1 MSWAFAS
8 LLLVGGLVALTIGA
22 EVLVR
27 GAAGL
32 AGRLGI
38 SPLVVG
44 LTVVAFGTS
53 SPELAVSMLAAARGE
68 PDIAVGNVIGS
79 NIFNVFVILGLSA
92 IVAPLI
98 VQARLVRIDV
108 PMVIAV
114 SLAAWAFAADG
125 VVGRVEAGL
134 LVGGLMAYV
143 FWTVRSARRE
153 RTAAPEGGAGPARL
167 DALWLQLVFIVAGLG
182 LCVAGSRW
190 FVDGSAT
197 LARALGVGELVI
209 GLTIVAAGTSLPEL
223 ATSALAAARGHR
235 DIAVG
240 NVLGS
245 NLFNILGV
253 LGLSGLIAPPEVAA
267 QAIRVDLPVMLF
279 AALACVPVFI
289 SGLRISRG
297 EGVMFLVLYGA
308 YTAWLVLAG
317 LGSAHARVVGLAG
330 LFALAL
336 PLSAVMVVG
345 AVIRKR
351 RAEPDAPAACDG

>member
-1 MSWAFAS
+1 MSVPIA
-8 LLLVGGLVALTIGA
+8 LLLVVVGLVALTIGA
-22 EVLVR
+22 EALVR

-53 SPELAVSMLAAARGE
+53 SPELAVSVLAASRGE

-125 VVGRVEAGL
+125 IIGRIEAGL
-134 LVGGLMAYV
+134 LFLGLIAYV
-143 FWTVRSARRE
+143 AWTVRSARRE
-153 RTAAPEGGAGPARL
+153 RIKEPENGVGASRL
-167 DALWLQLVFIVAGLG
+167 DAMWLQIVFIIAGLG

-190 FVDGSAT
+190 FVDGSVS

-223 ATSALAAARGHR
+223 ATSAMAAARGHR

-267 QAIRVDLPVMLF
+267 QAVRVDLPVMLF

-317 LGSAHARVVGLAG
+317 LGSPHARVVGLVG
-330 LFALAL
+330 IVALAL
-336 PLSAVMVVG
+336 PLTAVMVVG
-345 AVIRKR
+345 AVLRKT
-351 RAEPDAPAACDG
+351 RAEPGAPPACGS